1 MYNFNSEGEMV
12 ISTVTLYNND
22 NYPTILHNVMIR
34 SEERKKK
41 KNSSVYGMAFNEVKV
56 GAREEK

>member
-41 KNSSVYGMAFNEVKV
+41 KILLFMAWHLMKSKW
-56 GAREEK
+56 GQEEK